1 MPSTTSTKF
10 ALLELM
16 LNILARASVGH
27 IITMDELTS
36 ASNLRPDQVEK
47 LVASLLDFDFYSGP
61 NPVHMNQR
69 ADFSERL
76 GLPITQEADGSLRVT
91 GKMPTLDRPVKL
103 LTRHTRALVL
113 ALFMVGLDEESPVLE
128 TLLAQISSDFDVNQL
143 HSLIEVVMPDFA
155 PDVFSNLSYAHM
167 NEQCVEITHVKD
179 NGETTVRTVE
189 PFAVFAERGAWYLSA
204 YCRTAQTMRTFKLE
218 RIQSAKVLN
227 EVCRSLDD
235 QIGYEF
241 TSFDHKHAAN
251 VARLV
256 FENASDYEPREW
268 PGARERKTTTGQLHL
283 DVPFFTPSW
292 IARKVVSK
300 MGAVKVLFPEEVR
313 NEVVEIA
320 KQHLDQLKN
329 QA

>member
-1 MPSTTSTKF
+1 
-10 ALLELM
+10 M
-16 LNILARASVGH
+16 LNILARASVDH
-27 IITMDELTS
+27 VITMDELIS
-36 ASNLRPDQVEK
+36 ATNLRPDQVEK
-47 LVASLLDFDFYSGP
+47 LVDSLLDFDFFSGP
-61 NPVHMNQR
+61 NPIQMR
-69 ADFSERL
+69 KGADLSERL
-76 GLPITQEADGSLRVT
+76 GLPITRQGDGSLKVV
-91 GKMPTLDRPVKL
+91 GKMPTLDKPVKL
-103 LTRHTRALVL
+103 LVRHTRALVL
-113 ALFMVGLDEESPVLE
+113 ALFMVGLDEESPALG
-128 TLLAQISSDFDVNQL
+128 TLLKQISSDFDVEQL
-143 HSLIEVVMPDFA
+143 HSMVDVVMPDFA

-167 NEQCVEITHVKD
+167 NEQCVEITHVKG

-218 RIQSAKVLN
+218 RIQSAKILN

-235 QIGYEF
+235 QIDYEF
-241 TSFDHKHAAN
+241 TSFDHKHAVN

-256 FENASDYEPREW
+256 FENASDYDPREW
-268 PGARERKTTTGQLHL
+268 PGARERNTTTGMLHL

-300 MGAVKVLFPEEVR
+300 MGTVKVLFPEDVR

-320 KQHLDQLKN
+320 KQHLDQLNN